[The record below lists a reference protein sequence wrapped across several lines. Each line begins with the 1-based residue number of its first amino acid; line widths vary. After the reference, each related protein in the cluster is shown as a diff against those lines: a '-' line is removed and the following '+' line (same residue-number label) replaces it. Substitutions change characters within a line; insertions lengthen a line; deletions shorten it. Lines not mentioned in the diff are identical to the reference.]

1 MRLPEKLMGYVEYEG
16 VNYPFN
22 FDKVSFMITLFPPSI
37 EHHRQTNS
45 LAEYLADVSRYDKK
59 HEWVQQKKIFGKTS
73 ENYHIVFTVADAK
86 RNYNGFFSFP
96 VIWYC
101 CYVGENSLGK
111 IDGMKIASPEV
122 DYFYSPRNALEQSAE
137 IDEDTGNLKELSV
150 AAKKAAIESGG
161 TYKIAP
167 DVDAKIEFASYAVM
181 HFSQGEPPIDAKSVM
196 VTSFSRPIGIDALI
210 PAVIY
215 AKCFLKYITYRN
227 LTFNICANP

>member
-86 RNYNGFFSFP
+86 RNYNGFFSFF

-101 CYVGENSLGK
+101 CYVGETSLEN
-111 IDGMKIASPEV
+111 INGMKIASPEV

-150 AAKKAAIESGG
+150 AAKKAAIESG
-161 TYKIAP
+161 YIQNCARCRCENR
-167 DVDAKIEFASYAVM
+167 VCVLRRYAFFA
-181 HFSQGEPPIDAKSVM
+181 GR
-196 VTSFSRPIGIDALI
+196 T
-210 PAVIY
+210 
-215 AKCFLKYITYRN
+215 TN
-227 LTFNICANP
+227 

>member
-1 MRLPEKLMGYVEYEG
+1 MALSDEVNDVKLLALASERMVKADPAMFVPAEHLYAELG
-16 VNYPFN
+16 
-22 FDKVSFMITLFPPSI
+22 ITQDDL
-37 EHHRQTNS
+37 
-45 LAEYLADVSRYDKK
+45 
-59 HEWVQQKKIFGKTS
+59 
-73 ENYHIVFTVADAK
+73 DA
-86 RNYNGFFSFP
+86 
-96 VIWYC
+96 V
-101 CYVGENSLGK
+101 
-111 IDGMKIASPEV
+111 DEV
-122 DYFYSPRNALEQSAE
+122 DIYSSRNALEQSAE

-215 AKCFLKYITYRN
+215 AKCFLKYITYRTN
-227 LTFNICANP
+227 VKIGNVEIFSVNSAKKREQCGYLVFEEDYQAEISTMQ

>member
-86 RNYNGFFSFP
+86 RNYNGFLYKENHALDAWFCRA
-96 VIWYC
+96 YG
-101 CYVGENSLGK
+101 GEQK
-111 IDGMKIASPEV
+111 ILL
-122 DYFYSPRNALEQSAE
+122 R
-137 IDEDTGNLKELSV
+137 
-150 AAKKAAIESGG
+150 
-161 TYKIAP
+161 
-167 DVDAKIEFASYAVM
+167 
-181 HFSQGEPPIDAKSVM
+181 
-196 VTSFSRPIGIDALI
+196 
-210 PAVIY
+210 
-215 AKCFLKYITYRN
+215 
-227 LTFNICANP
+227 

>member
-1 MRLPEKLMGYVEYEG
+1 
-16 VNYPFN
+16 
-22 FDKVSFMITLFPPSI
+22 MITLFPPSI

-150 AAKKAAIESGG
+150 GCKKGSDRIWGYIQNCARCRCENRVCVLRRYAF
-161 TYKIAP
+161 
-167 DVDAKIEFASYAVM
+167 FA
-181 HFSQGEPPIDAKSVM
+181 GR
-196 VTSFSRPIGIDALI
+196 T
-210 PAVIY
+210 
-215 AKCFLKYITYRN
+215 TN
-227 LTFNICANP
+227 

>member
-1 MRLPEKLMGYVEYEG
+1 
-16 VNYPFN
+16 
-22 FDKVSFMITLFPPSI
+22 MITLFPPSI

-86 RNYNGFFSFP
+86 RNYNGFFSFF

-101 CYVGENSLGK
+101 CYVGETSLENVN
-111 IDGMKIASPEV
+111 GMKIASPEV
-122 DYFYSPRNALEQSAE
+122 GYFYSSRNALEQSAE

-215 AKCFLKYITYRN
+215 AKCFLKYITYRTN
-227 LTFNICANP
+227 LY